1 MSGPIKKRRGRPNGH
16 KLSEESKRSISASKM
31 GILHTEAA
39 KSKIAEAVSKY
50 FTSPEYKEACTNR
63 AEARKNRRFVIR
75 IGNEYYMRG
84 KLLVTNLVSE
94 AYFFKEEYHA
104 RGTITR
110 CLRSIEDRCS
120 IEERTLTI

>member
-1 MSGPIKKRRGRPNGH
+1 MSGAVKKRRGRPNGY

-39 KSKIAEAVSKY
+39 KAKISESVSNY
-50 FTSPEYKEACTNR
+50 FASPEYKEVCTNR
-63 AEARKNRRFVIR
+63 AEDRKNRRFVIR
-75 IGNEYYMRG
+75 IGTEYYMRG
-84 KLLVTNLVSE
+84 KSFVTNLVSE

-110 CLRSIEDRCS
+110 CLGSIKERCL
-120 IEERTLTI
+120 IEERELII